1 MKHIVTIQTDDVEE
15 SHEIDLSPGESLITA
30 LVRAHHDGDLTL
42 PSGWSLANV
51 ILASESDPLIEPD
64 PDYPGRP
71 QHLDFA
77 RMAAAAERIDE
88 LASTTSEEFSPAQ
101 AIGVDDESLRYMA
114 LNRMNSGLGA
124 LGPIALLISPESVMA
139 ASWLDGFAVGQEYQL
154 RGGSRPAE
162 TGDAGDKEGSE

>member
-1 MKHIVTIQTDDVEE
+1 MNTHMPAE
-15 SHEIDLSPGESLITA
+15 LYNRLA
-30 LVRAHHDGDLTL
+30 AHLLEDGSREGLF
-42 PSGWSLANV
+42 LANEV
-51 ILASESDPLIEPD
+51 KDLYGASAQRKYADPLIEADPNYPD
-64 PDYPGRP
+64 RP

-88 LASTTSEEFSPAQ
+88 LAGTTSEDFSPAQ
-101 AIGVDDESLRYMA
+101 AIGVDDSSLRYMA